1 MNILYRERHQLAV
14 NIEKIED
21 RLLFYQ
27 DNIYDNVYFL
37 DNHGGYLYYLN
48 WQIEKDHNECNNK
61 CYMELNV
68 SYTSVKE
75 WFMTHRNIYRVPVLE
90 NGILIGEYYDSD
102 YTGRSLYK
110 KIEDRALEIIPLFHK
125 EITNWIEKL
134 NVSYLE
140 YNGLL
145 PLKRE
150 YSIQSNI
157 HSDAP
162 DYSVDQYFT
171 NDMRKILMPDTYSN
185 HHTESD
191 ILIKFLIE
199 KLCSFSKQRNINL
212 YAVNGIKRKELENLS
227 HKEQDNL
234 GKNIE
239 EVCQDYRYLCEVFKD
254 DERSLQHVYDNR
266 YEIGSLSKVINNG
279 IHNILVDVYSEDF
292 NVVNGMRLTVGT
304 PEKASQNVHIF
315 GPCIVHGLCV
325 TDDKTIASLLQKTIK
340 ENGYKNVS
348 VHNHG
353 LAYGKD
359 LLNDI
364 LAMVSTP
371 LYDGDIIIW
380 ICGWNK
386 DELQI
391 LRDNNF
397 CIIDGKTMFK
407 DIHNWFLDNPFH
419 CNSKAND
426 LLSQEIYKSIYN
438 KLTTSHKITSSS
450 TSCREYY
457 SFPLRYNPD
466 EMINSKELDSYI
478 NYISHYKVDKNIVGA
493 IVMNAN
499 PFTNGHR
506 YLIEKALE
514 EVEYLYVFV
523 VESNRCSSYDY
534 MEREW
539 MVRKSTEDLKNVCIL
554 SGGSI
559 FTSELSFPEY
569 FNRSASKTE
578 INPTLNNKIFGMKI
592 APALNITHRYF
603 GEETIDNVTKALNE
617 AASSELPNYGIQVH
631 IVERLKIGQEPISAK
646 NVRKY
651 INYGNKEEL
660 RKLVPNCVLEKII
673 IS

>member
-1 MNILYRERHQLAV
+1 MM
-14 NIEKIED
+14 
-21 RLLFYQ
+21 
-27 DNIYDNVYFL
+27 
-37 DNHGGYLYYLN
+37 
-48 WQIEKDHNECNNK
+48 KD
-61 CYMELNV
+61 
-68 SYTSVKE
+68 
-75 WFMTHRNIYRVPVLE
+75 
-90 NGILIGEYYDSD
+90 
-102 YTGRSLYK
+102 
-110 KIEDRALEIIPLFHK
+110 
-125 EITNWIEKL
+125 
-134 NVSYLE
+134 
-140 YNGLL
+140 
-145 PLKRE
+145 
-150 YSIQSNI
+150 
-157 HSDAP
+157 
-162 DYSVDQYFT
+162 
-171 NDMRKILMPDTYSN
+171 
-185 HHTESD
+185 
-191 ILIKFLIE
+191 
-199 KLCSFSKQRNINL
+199 
-212 YAVNGIKRKELENLS
+212 
-227 HKEQDNL
+227 
-234 GKNIE
+234 
-239 EVCQDYRYLCEVFKD
+239 
-254 DERSLQHVYDNR
+254 LQHVYDNR

-371 LYDGDIIIW
+371 LDEGDIIIW

-438 KLTTSHKITSSS
+438 KLTISHKITSSS

-478 NYISHYKVDKNIVGA
+478 NYISHYKVDKNIIGA

-578 INPTLNNKIFGMKI
+578 INPTLNNKIFGMRI

-660 RKLVPNCVLEKII
+660 RKLVPNCVLKKII